1 MDDLNKIPK
10 EAQWMV
16 GFLLFILAVI
26 ISVVIYVMESEP
38 LSSVG
43 DQTNQ
48 VHLEQLQ
55 LENTANT

>member
-1 MDDLNKIPK
+1 MDDLNMIPK

>member
-1 MDDLNKIPK
+1 MDDLNVIPK

-55 LENTANT
+55 LEKKPNT

>member
-1 MDDLNKIPK
+1 MDDLNMIPK
-10 EAQWMV
+10 ETQWMV

>member
-1 MDDLNKIPK
+1 MDDLNVIPK

-16 GFLLFILAVI
+16 GLLLFILAVI

-48 VHLEQLQ
+48 VHLGQLQ
-55 LENTANT
+55 VEKKPST

>member
-1 MDDLNKIPK
+1 MDDLNMIPK

-55 LENTANT
+55 LEKTANT

>member
-1 MDDLNKIPK
+1 MDDFKEIPK
-10 EAQWMV
+10 EARWMV
-16 GFLLFILAVI
+16 GALLFVLALIL
-26 ISVVIYVMESEP
+26 SVVIYVMESEP

-55 LENTANT
+55 LEKTANT

>member
-1 MDDLNKIPK
+1 MDDLNVIPK